1 MRRCR
6 RSTRSSAGTGERPL
20 PAVKSRPGRSIAPYL
35 FIAPAMLG
43 LGLFK
48 LYPIVEG
55 LRLSF
60 YEVRLIAGRLDFIG
74 LANYAELAG
83 DPVILKAT
91 VNTLLFNAV
100 VTPAQVILALGLAVL
115 VNRNGRGIQV
125 FRSLF
130 FIPAV
135 ISLVV
140 ASIIWKLMYAPDSG
154 LINGLLAAAG
164 LPRQTFLTNRSQAM
178 ASLMGM
184 VIWKGVGYWMIILLA
199 GLKEI
204 PEEIREAATV
214 DGAGPVRRFFT
225 ITLPLLSPTLLFVV
239 VADTVIN
246 FLLFVPVYVMTQG
259 GPSEATTL
267 LMFEVY
273 RNAFVYTRFGYAA
286 AISTVL
292 LLVIVIAVAL
302 QVRFL
307 RVEFEY

>member
-1 MRRCR
+1 MTRRR
-6 RSTRSSAGTGERPL
+6 TWS
-20 PAVKSRPGRSIAPYL
+20 VVPYL
-35 FIAPAMLG
+35 FIAPAMVG
-43 LGLFK
+43 FGLFK
-48 LYPIVEG
+48 LYPIMEG

-60 YEVRLIAGRLDFIG
+60 YEVRPIARTQEFIG
-74 LANYAELAG
+74 LANFAELVR

-91 VNTLLFNAV
+91 VNTLLFNFV
-100 VTPAQVILALGLAVL
+100 VTPIQVVLALGLAVL
-115 VNRNGRGIQV
+115 VNRKGRVIQV

-130 FIPAV
+130 FMPAV

-154 LINGLLAAAG
+154 LINGLLIGVG
-164 LPRQTFLTNRSQAM
+164 LPAQTFLTSQSQAM

-184 VIWKGVGYWMIILLA
+184 VVWKGVGYWMVILLA

-204 PEEIREAATV
+204 PESIQEAAIV
-214 DGAGPVRRFFT
+214 DGAGSGRRFFSV
-225 ITLPLLSPTLLFVV
+225 TLPLVSPTLVFVV

-286 AISTVL
+286 AISTAL
-292 LLVIVIAVAL
+292 LLVIAVAVSI
-302 QVRFL
+302 QMRFL
-307 RVEFEY
+307 RLEFEY

>member
-1 MRRCR
+1 M
-6 RSTRSSAGTGERPL
+6 
-20 PAVKSRPGRSIAPYL
+20 V
-35 FIAPAMLG
+35 G

-60 YEVRLIAGRLDFIG
+60 YDVRPIARTQVFIG
-74 LANYAELAG
+74 LANFVELAR
-83 DPVILKAT
+83 DPVILRAT
-91 VNTLLFNAV
+91 LNTLLFNLV
-100 VTPAQVILALGLAVL
+100 VTPTQIALALGLAAL
-115 VNRNGRGIQV
+115 VNRKGRVVQV

-130 FIPAV
+130 FMPAV

-140 ASIIWKLMYAPDSG
+140 ASIVWKLMYAPDSG
-154 LINGLLAAAG
+154 VINGLLIALG
-164 LPRQTFLTNRSQAM
+164 LPAQTFLTSQSQAM
-178 ASLMGM
+178 ASVMGM
-184 VIWKGVGYWMIILLA
+184 VVWKGVGYWMVILLA

-204 PEEIREAATV
+204 PEAIQEAAVV
-214 DGAGPVRRFFT
+214 DGAGPAKRFFA
-225 ITLPLLSPTLLFVV
+225 ITLPLLSPTLVFVA

-273 RNAFVYTRFGYAA
+273 RNAFVYTRFGYAS
-286 AISTVL
+286 AISTAL
-292 LLVIVIAVAL
+292 LLVIALAVSI
-302 QVRFL
+302 QMRFL

>member
-1 MRRCR
+1 VNRRQ
-6 RSTRSSAGTGERPL
+6 TL
-20 PAVKSRPGRSIAPYL
+20 QSIVPYL
-35 FIAPAMLG
+35 FIAPAMVG

-60 YEVRLIAGRLDFIG
+60 YEVRLIARQSTFIG
-74 LANYAELAG
+74 LANYLELVQ
-83 DPVILKAT
+83 DSVILHAT
-91 VNTLLFNAV
+91 VNTLIFNLV
-100 VTPAQVILALGLAVL
+100 VTSAQVVLALGLAVL
-115 VNRNGRGIQV
+115 VNRKARGIAL
-125 FRSLF
+125 FRSLY
-130 FIPAV
+130 FIPVV

-140 ASIIWKLMYAPDSG
+140 ASIVWNLMYLPD
-154 LINGLLAAAG
+154 NGLLNG
-164 LPRQTFLTNRSQAM
+164 LLGVLGLSHQPFLTSRTQAM
-178 ASLMGM
+178 PAVMGM
-184 VIWKGVGYWMIILLA
+184 VIWKGVGYWMVILFA

-204 PEEIREAATV
+204 PEGIQEAAVV
-214 DGAGPVRRFFT
+214 DGATPVRRFFA

-259 GPSEATTL
+259 GPSDSTTL

-292 LLVIVIAVAL
+292 LLVTVLAVAI
-302 QVRFL
+302 QMRFL

>member
-1 MRRCR
+1 MTRRR
-6 RSTRSSAGTGERPL
+6 AWS
-20 PAVKSRPGRSIAPYL
+20 VVPYL
-35 FIAPAMLG
+35 FIAPAMVG
-43 LGLFK
+43 FVLFK
-48 LYPIVEG
+48 LYPIMEG

-60 YEVRLIAGRLDFIG
+60 YEVRPIARTQEFIG
-74 LANYAELAG
+74 LANFAELVR

-91 VNTLLFNAV
+91 VNTLLFNLA
-100 VTPAQVILALGLAVL
+100 VTPVQVVLALGLAVL
-115 VNRNGRGIQV
+115 VNRKGRMIQV

-130 FIPAV
+130 FMPAV

-154 LINGLLAAAG
+154 LINGLLIAVG
-164 LPRQTFLTNRSQAM
+164 LPAQTFLTSQSQAM

-184 VIWKGVGYWMIILLA
+184 VVWKGVGYWMVILLA

-204 PEEIREAATV
+204 PESIQEAAIV
-214 DGAGPVRRFFT
+214 DGAGSGRRFFSV
-225 ITLPLLSPTLLFVV
+225 TLPLLSPTLVFVV

-286 AISTVL
+286 AISTAL
-292 LLVIVIAVAL
+292 LLVIAVAVSI
-302 QVRFL
+302 QMRFL

>member
-1 MRRCR
+1 MTRRR
-6 RSTRSSAGTGERPL
+6 AWS
-20 PAVKSRPGRSIAPYL
+20 VVPYL
-35 FIAPAMLG
+35 FIAPAMVG

-48 LYPIVEG
+48 LYPIMEG
-55 LRLSF
+55 LRFSF
-60 YEVRLIAGRLDFIG
+60 YEVRPIARTQEFIG
-74 LANYAELAG
+74 LANFVELAR
-83 DPVILKAT
+83 DPVILRAT
-91 VNTLLFNAV
+91 FNTLLFNLV
-100 VTPAQVILALGLAVL
+100 VTPLQIALALGLAVL
-115 VNRNGRGIQV
+115 INRKGRAVQV

-130 FIPAV
+130 FMPAV

-154 LINGLLAAAG
+154 VINGLLIAFG
-164 LPRQTFLTNRSQAM
+164 LPAQTFLTSQAQAM
-178 ASLMGM
+178 ASVMGM
-184 VIWKGVGYWMIILLA
+184 VVWKGVGYWMVILLA

-204 PEEIREAATV
+204 PEGILEAAIM
-214 DGAGPVRRFFT
+214 DGADPARRFFA

-259 GPSEATTL
+259 GPSESTTL

-273 RNAFVYTRFGYAA
+273 RNAFVYTRFGYAS

-292 LLVIVIAVAL
+292 LLVIALAVSI
-302 QVRFL
+302 QTRFL

>member
-1 MRRCR
+1 M
-6 RSTRSSAGTGERPL
+6 
-20 PAVKSRPGRSIAPYL
+20 V
-35 FIAPAMLG
+35 G

-60 YEVRLIAGRLDFIG
+60 YEMRPIARTQEFIG
-74 LANYAELAG
+74 LANFAELVR

-91 VNTLLFNAV
+91 FNTILFNLV
-100 VTPAQVILALGLAVL
+100 VTPIQIILALGLAVL
-115 VNRNGRGIQV
+115 VNRKGRVIQV
-125 FRSLF
+125 FRSMF
-130 FIPAV
+130 FMPAV

-154 LINGLLAAAG
+154 LINGLLIAVG
-164 LPRQTFLTNRSQAM
+164 LPAQTFLTSQSQAM
-178 ASLMGM
+178 ASVMGM
-184 VIWKGVGYWMIILLA
+184 VVWKGVGYWMIILLA

-204 PEEIREAATV
+204 PETIQEAAIV
-214 DGAGPVRRFFT
+214 DGAGQGRRFFA
-225 ITLPLLSPTLLFVV
+225 ITLPLLSPVLLFVV
-239 VADTVIN
+239 VADTAIN

-286 AISTVL
+286 AVSTTL
-292 LLVIVIAVAL
+292 LLVIAIAVTI
-302 QVRFL
+302 QMRFL

>member
-1 MRRCR
+1 
-6 RSTRSSAGTGERPL
+6 
-20 PAVKSRPGRSIAPYL
+20 
-35 FIAPAMLG
+35 MLG

-48 LYPIVEG
+48 LYPIMEG

-60 YEVRLIAGRLDFIG
+60 YDVRPIARTQVFIG
-74 LANYAELAG
+74 LANFAELMR

-91 VNTLLFNAV
+91 LNTLLFNLV
-100 VTPAQVILALGLAVL
+100 VTPLQIVLALGLALL
-115 VNRNGRGIQV
+115 VNRKGRAIQL
-125 FRSLF
+125 FRSIF
-130 FIPAV
+130 FMPAV

-154 LINGLLAAAG
+154 LINGLLVAIG
-164 LPRQTFLTNRSQAM
+164 VPPQNFLTSHSQAM
-178 ASLMGM
+178 ASVIGM
-184 VIWKGVGYWMIILLA
+184 VVWKGVGYWMVILLA

-204 PEEIREAATV
+204 PEGILEAATV
-214 DGAGPVRRFFT
+214 DGAGPARRFFA

-286 AISTVL
+286 AISTAL
-292 LLVIVIAVAL
+292 LLVIAIAVTI
-302 QVRFL
+302 QMRFL

>member
-1 MRRCR
+1 M
-6 RSTRSSAGTGERPL
+6 
-20 PAVKSRPGRSIAPYL
+20 V
-35 FIAPAMLG
+35 G

-48 LYPIVEG
+48 LYPIMEG

-60 YEVRLIAGRLDFIG
+60 YDVRPIARTQEFVG
-74 LANYAELAG
+74 LANFLELVR
-83 DPVILKAT
+83 DPVILRAT
-91 VNTLLFNAV
+91 WNTLLFNLV
-100 VTPAQVILALGLAVL
+100 VTPTQIVLALGLAVL
-115 VNRNGRGIQV
+115 VNRKGKAVQA

-130 FIPAV
+130 FMPAV

-140 ASIIWKLMYAPDSG
+140 ASIVWKLMYAPDSG
-154 LINGLLAAAG
+154 LINGLLIAVGIPA
-164 LPRQTFLTNRSQAM
+164 QTFLTSQAQAM
-178 ASLMGM
+178 ASVMGM
-184 VIWKGVGYWMIILLA
+184 VVWKGVGYWMVILLA
-199 GLKEI
+199 GLKDI
-204 PEEIREAATV
+204 PEGIQEAAIV
-214 DGAGPVRRFFT
+214 DGAGPSRRFFS

-286 AISTVL
+286 AISTAL
-292 LLVIVIAVAL
+292 LLVIAVAVSV
-302 QVRFL
+302 QMRFL

>member
-1 MRRCR
+1 MTRRR
-6 RSTRSSAGTGERPL
+6 AWL
-20 PAVKSRPGRSIAPYL
+20 IAPYL
-35 FIAPAMLG
+35 FITPAMVG

-48 LYPIVEG
+48 LYPIMEG

-60 YEVRLIAGRLDFIG
+60 YEVRPIARTQEFIG
-74 LANYAELAG
+74 LANFLELVH

-91 VNTLLFNAV
+91 WNTLLFNLV
-100 VTPAQVILALGLAVL
+100 VTPIQIVLALGLAVL
-115 VNRNGRGIQV
+115 VNRKGKVVQA
-125 FRSLF
+125 FRSVF
-130 FIPAV
+130 FMPAV

-154 LINGLLAAAG
+154 LINGLLIAAG
-164 LPRQTFLTNRSQAM
+164 IPAQTFLTSQAQAM
-178 ASLMGM
+178 ASVVGM
-184 VIWKGVGYWMIILLA
+184 VVWKGVGYWMVILLA
-199 GLKEI
+199 GLKDI
-204 PEEIREAATV
+204 PEGIQEAAIV
-214 DGAGPVRRFFT
+214 DGAGPIKRFFA

-286 AISTVL
+286 AISTAL
-292 LLVIVIAVAL
+292 LLVIALAVTV
-302 QVRFL
+302 QMRFL

>member
-1 MRRCR
+1 VTRRR
-6 RSTRSSAGTGERPL
+6 TWS
-20 PAVKSRPGRSIAPYL
+20 VVPYL
-35 FIAPAMLG
+35 CIAPALVG

-48 LYPIVEG
+48 LYPIMEG

-60 YEVRLIAGRLDFIG
+60 YEVRPIARTQEFIG
-74 LANYAELAG
+74 LANFLELIR
-83 DPVILKAT
+83 DPVILRAT
-91 VNTLLFNAV
+91 WNTLLFNLV
-100 VTPAQVILALGLAVL
+100 VTPTQIALALGLAVL
-115 VNRNGRGIQV
+115 VNRKGRVVQG

-130 FIPAV
+130 FMPAV

-154 LINGLLAAAG
+154 LINGLLISVGIPA
-164 LPRQTFLTNRSQAM
+164 QTFLTSQSQAM

-184 VIWKGVGYWMIILLA
+184 VVWKGVGYWMVILLA
-199 GLKEI
+199 GLKDI
-204 PEEIREAATV
+204 PEGIQEAAIV
-214 DGAGPVRRFFT
+214 DGAGPTKRFFA

-286 AISTVL
+286 AISTAL
-292 LLVIVIAVAL
+292 LLVIAVAVGI
-302 QVRFL
+302 QMRFL

>member
-1 MRRCR
+1 
-6 RSTRSSAGTGERPL
+6 
-20 PAVKSRPGRSIAPYL
+20 VKSRPGRSITPYL
-35 FIAPAMLG
+35 FITPAMLG

-60 YEVRLIAGRLDFIG
+60 YEVRLIAARLDFIG
-74 LANYAELAG
+74 LANYAELVG

-100 VTPAQVILALGLAVL
+100 VTPAQVVLALGLAVL
-115 VNRNGRGIQV
+115 VNRNGQGIQV
-125 FRSLF
+125 FRSLY

-154 LINGLLAAAG
+154 LINGLLAAVG
-164 LPRQTFLTNRSQAM
+164 LPRQTFLTSQSQAM

-184 VIWKGVGYWMIILLA
+184 VIWKGIGYWMIILLA
-199 GLKEI
+199 GLREI
-204 PEEIREAATV
+204 PEQIREAATV

-225 ITLPLLSPTLLFVV
+225 IILPLLSPTLLFVV

-259 GPSEATTL
+259 GPSETTTL

-292 LLVIVIAVAL
+292 LLVIIIAVAI
-302 QVRFL
+302 QMHFL

>member
-1 MRRCR
+1 MIRLRW
-6 RSTRSSAGTGERPL
+6 RSVT
-20 PAVKSRPGRSIAPYL
+20 PYL
-35 FIAPAMLG
+35 FVAPAMMG

-60 YEVRLIAGRLDFIG
+60 YDVKPIARAQEFVG
-74 LANYAELAG
+74 LANFAELVQ
-83 DPVILKAT
+83 DPVILRST
-91 VNTLLFNAV
+91 FNTLLFNGV
-100 VTPAQVILALGLAVL
+100 VTPVQIALALALALL
-115 VNRNGRGIQV
+115 VNRKGRTIQL

-130 FIPAV
+130 FMPAV

-154 LINGLLAAAG
+154 LINGILIALG
-164 LPRQTFLTNRSQAM
+164 LPPQTFLTSRAQAM

-184 VIWKGVGYWMIILLA
+184 VVWKGVGYWMVILLA
-199 GLKEI
+199 GIKEI
-204 PEEIREAATV
+204 PESIQEAAVV
-214 DGAGPVRRFFT
+214 DGASPARRFFS
-225 ITLPLLSPTLLFVV
+225 ITLPLLSPTLIFVV

-259 GPSEATTL
+259 GPSETTTL

-273 RNAFVYTRFGYAA
+273 RNAFVYTRFGYAS
-286 AISTVL
+286 AISTAL
-292 LLVIVIAVAL
+292 LLVIALAVSL
-302 QVRFL
+302 QMRFL